1 MLTHVKIPT
10 DYLSG
15 MKEFC
20 DKEKSPFIILSSSL
34 TAADFQTEERLIWQ
48 TPDPDDVI
56 WALYA
61 FTQNLNTAEMLNSA

>member
-1 MLTHVKIPT
+1 
-10 DYLSG
+10 

-20 DKEKSPFIILSSSL
+20 DKEKSQFIILSSPL

-56 WALYA
+56 WAIYA
-61 FTQNLNTAEMLNSA
+61 FTHHLSAAEMLDSA